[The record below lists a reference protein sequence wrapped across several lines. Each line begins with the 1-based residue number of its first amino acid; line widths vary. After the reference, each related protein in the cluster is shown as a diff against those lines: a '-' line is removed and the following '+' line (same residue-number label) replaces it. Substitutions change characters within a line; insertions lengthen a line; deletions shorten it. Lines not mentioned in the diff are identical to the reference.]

1 MVSSVKAN
9 VLIRFEG
16 RDGNIQ
22 WKAFD
27 VSVIRESHHG
37 YLCRAFKLD
46 PASTWFDL
54 PQSWLK
60 VDQGDK
66 RNQGRVIEGFVF
78 QGPKGSDPI
87 GKLTVA
93 YETEKFK
100 EHNSERD
107 GWMRTGR

>member
-1 MVSSVKAN
+1 MNAN
-9 VLIRFEG
+9 VNIRFEG
-16 RDGNIQ
+16 RDGTIE
-22 WKAFD
+22 WKLFD
-27 VSVIRESHHG
+27 VAVIRESHHG
-37 YLCRAFKLD
+37 HLCRAFKLD

-54 PQSWLK
+54 PASWLK
-60 VDQGDK
+60 IDRGDT

-78 QGPKGSDPI
+78 QGPRGSDPI

-100 EHNSERD
+100 DHSAEQG